1 MSPPAP
7 TVRAEH
13 ALSTDHGSTCN
24 QTGTRS
30 LLQLSLFSY
39 FLQHMCEFRLCNH
52 STDNSANSAFTKFFE
67 DYSWHDLRRSNQR
80 NRLLKQK
87 IHQWSRPAGT
97 DPKQTFFNHA
107 VNPRKAR
114 SQPGCALPGDALRL
128 SLRYVELSPFRQRQQ
143 GAAGLRVVFAVSV

>member
-39 FLQHMCEFRLCNH
+39 FLQDMCEFRLCNH

-67 DYSWHDLRRSNQR
+67 DHFWHDLRRSNQR

-97 DPKQTFFNHA
+97 DPKQTM
-107 VNPRKAR
+107 KACNR
-114 SQPGCALPGDALRL
+114 RIRL
-128 SLRYVELSPFRQRQQ
+128 SSFTFSQYYGENSCHCNTDAYSQAKP
-143 GAAGLRVVFAVSV
+143 